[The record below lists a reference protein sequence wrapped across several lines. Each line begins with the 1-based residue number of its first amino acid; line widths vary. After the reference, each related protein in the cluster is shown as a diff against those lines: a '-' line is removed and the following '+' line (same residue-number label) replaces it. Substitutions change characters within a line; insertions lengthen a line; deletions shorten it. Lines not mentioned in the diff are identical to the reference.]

1 MAYNVVAIVLA
12 GGKGTRLKEL
22 TLTRPKPAISFAG
35 KYRLIDYVLSNCTN
49 SGISRVGVLT
59 QYEPLELISYIGEG
73 SSWDLDVY
81 GSSVTVMG
89 PYTSRDYGFLWQ
101 GGTAEAVILNMSF
114 IEQYN
119 PDYLLVLSAD
129 HIYKMDYQK
138 LIQFHVENEADLTI
152 STIEVDKEDTNRFG
166 IIVEDENH
174 RVVEFQEK
182 PDETDSTLASMGV
195 YVFSW
200 ERFKRD
206 IVHKYYKRIYEGVD
220 FAKDVIP
227 QFINDDKKVCAYNY
241 KGYWRDV
248 GTVESYW
255 KAHMDLLDVNNE
267 IRLADKHW
275 PIFSKTVT
283 LPAHHV
289 FPDGIVKNSWVN
301 EGTMI
306 LGQVYSSIV
315 AQSCYI
321 GRRAK
326 IKSTVIL
333 NNVYIDHDC
342 VVEYAIIGDDVILPP
357 YTYLKGDEDDIL
369 LVTKEN
375 LDEVLATLNGVGEYE

>member
-59 QYEPLELISYIGEG
+59 QYEPLELINYIGEG
-73 SSWDLDVY
+73 SSWDLAVY

-129 HIYKMDYQK
+129 HVYKMDYGE
-138 LIQFHVENEADLTI
+138 LINFHVAQEADLTI
-152 STIEVDKEDTNRFG
+152 STINVSKEETKRFG
-166 IIVEDENH
+166 IVVADDEM
-174 RVVEFQEK
+174 RVTDFQEK
-182 PDETDSTLASMGV
+182 PEETESHRASMGV

-200 ERFKRD
+200 KRFKED
-206 IVHKYYKRIYEGVD
+206 IVNKYYKRIYDGID
-220 FAKDVIP
+220 FAQDVIP
-227 QFINDDKKVCAYNY
+227 QFLADQKKVCAYDY
-241 KGYWRDV
+241 QGYWRDV
-248 GTVESYW
+248 GTIQSYW
-255 KAHMDLLDVNNE
+255 QAHMDLLDPKNE
-267 IRLADKHW
+267 LRMGDKHW
-275 PIFSKTVT
+275 PIFSKVVT
-283 LPAHHV
+283 LPPHHV
-289 FPDGIVKNSWVN
+289 FPEGVVKNAWVN

-306 LGQVYSSIV
+306 LGEVRDAVIS
-315 AQSCYI
+315 QSCYI
-321 GRRAK
+321 GRRSK
-326 IKSTVIL
+326 ITSSVVL
-333 NNVYIDHDC
+333 NNVYVDHDC
-342 VVEYAIIGDDVILPP
+342 VVEYAILGDDVILPP
-357 YTYLKGDEDDIL
+357 YTYLHGKENQII
-369 LVTKEN
+369 LVTKDN
-375 LDEVLATLNGVGEYE
+375 LEDVLAQLGEEESE